1 VPVNPLL
8 ADIDVP
14 AELLP
19 HRVSV
24 YRETT
29 AGRDTSGGPVE
40 QWVKVYDN
48 LPCLITNGSG
58 FMGGGKGGPAWEQVG
73 ENFTH
78 RVYFA
83 ADTSGE
89 LPRLGVRDR
98 LIFGQWPGG
107 QQRWLTLTWVE
118 DELEAGIVLQ
128 ANAAERAPG

>member
-1 VPVNPLL
+1 VPVNPFFTGIEVPRSLL
-8 ADIDVP
+8 IHTVD
-14 AELLP
+14 
-19 HRVSV
+19 V

-40 QWVKVYDN
+40 SWVKVYSG

-83 ADTSGE
+83 ADTNGE

-98 LIFGQWPGG
+98 LLFGQWYNG
-107 QQRWLTLTWVE
+107 QPRWLELNWVE

-128 ANAAERAPG
+128 ANAVERAPG